1 MYTPTI
7 PQDLVRLANGTPWPQ
22 QGEWTYEDY
31 LRLPDD
37 GRRYEIIFGVLY
49 VNAAPNVD
57 HQYAVSQINY
67 ALTSYVRD
75 NQLGYV
81 FTSPIEV
88 HLKSIAHPVEPDI
101 LFITP
106 NKLPPKGSQALI
118 HPPDLIV
125 EVLSPSTRRKDMSTK
140 LDAYELSGVREYW
153 IVDPR
158 IESVTVY
165 TLPEGGREY
174 VELDM
179 FVGNSQITSHV
190 LPDLQFH
197 VSDIF
202 R

>member
-7 PQDLVRLANGTPWPQ
+7 PQHLVRLANGNPWPK

-49 VNAAPNVD
+49 VNAAPNID
-57 HQYAVSQINY
+57 HQYAVSQISY
-67 ALTSYVRD
+67 ALTAHVRQ
-75 NQLGYV
+75 NQLGFV

-88 HLKSIAHPVEPDI
+88 HLKSLARPVEPDI

-106 NKLPPKGSQALI
+106 SKLPPKGSQSI
-118 HPPDLIV
+118 EQPPDLIV

-140 LDAYELSGVREYW
+140 LDAYELGGVREYW
-153 IVDPR
+153 IVDLR
-158 IESVTVY
+158 IEAVTVY
-165 TLPEGGREY
+165 VLPEGGREY

-179 FVGNSQITSHV
+179 FVGNSQISSNV
-190 LPDLQFH
+190 LPDLKFN